1 MRNLMVPSRIR
12 FCCATTGA
20 PSLRFIDKEAEMQST
35 QLAKGNARSSS
46 NRALPITEL
55 SIENCMSSPDEVS
68 VPGVETLAL

>member
-1 MRNLMVPSRIR
+1 MHNLMVPGQIR

-20 PSLRFIDKEAEMQST
+20 PNLRFTDKEAEMQRT
-35 QLAKGNARSSS
+35 QLAKGNARSSC